1 MKTILT
7 PQDIE
12 RRFSSMPEELITKVM
27 VDKFIMELRNLV
39 SEVAEYALDT
49 DNSFISQEE
58 QDEWYSKIDKM
69 VDSKAKKLFDLAN
82 KKEQP

>member
-27 VDKFIMELRNLV
+27 VDKFIRELRNLV

-58 QDEWYSKIDKM
+58 YDEWYSKIDKM